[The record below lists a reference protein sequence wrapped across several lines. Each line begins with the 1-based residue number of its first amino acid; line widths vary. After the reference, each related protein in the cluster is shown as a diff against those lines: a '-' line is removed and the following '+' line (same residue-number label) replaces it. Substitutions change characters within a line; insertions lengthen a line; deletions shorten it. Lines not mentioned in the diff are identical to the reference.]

1 MPGVVKGRWAPSAG
15 RRVGLLALEVLELV
29 LGERCIIFEKLN
41 LESLFEG
48 DMFVEANG
56 DVGDNRLG
64 SLFDARFLSAVF
76 GDEDPPSF
84 DDFLRKI
91 LNEAILLLVFVGERA
106 VSKRGTVRGEAEL
119 HNDDCVKM
127 MAMVQGNEAM
137 NP

>member
-56 DVGDNRLG
+56 DVGD
-64 SLFDARFLSAVF
+64 
-76 GDEDPPSF
+76 EDSPSF
-84 DDFLRKI
+84 DGFLRKI
-91 LNEAILLLVFVGERA
+91 LSEDILLLVFVGERA
-106 VSKRGTVRGEAEL
+106 GSKRGTVRGEAEL

-127 MAMVQGNEAM
+127 MAMVQGSEAM

>member
-1 MPGVVKGRWAPSAG
+1 M
-15 RRVGLLALEVLELV
+15 LEVLELA

-56 DVGDNRLG
+56 DVGDNRLE
-64 SLFDARFLSAVF
+64 SLFDARFRSAVF
-76 GDEDPPSF
+76 GEEDPPSF

-91 LNEAILLLVFVGERA
+91 LNEDILLLVFVGERA
-106 VSKRGTVRGEAEL
+106 VSTVRGEAEL

-127 MAMVQGNEAM
+127 MAMVQGKEAM